1 MTRYISHRGNLR
13 GPSFPENEN
22 SLTAITAAI
31 QHGFEVEIDV
41 QDITDM
47 ESSNFVIHAG
57 HDKADHVFSYRELPA
72 NLNLWFHAKT
82 YDALLKLSKYRD
94 VFPNIDYFWH
104 EKDAFTLTGRGIVW
118 AYPNN
123 KMYPKA
129 VCVLPELILHSVE
142 AVHSQ
147 NLDFVCTDYP
157 ILYRD
162 FVAAAD
168 NRPSSSYKKDHV
180 NE

>member
-31 QHGFEVEIDV
+31 HHGFEVEIDV

-47 ESSNFVIHAG
+47 ESFNFVIHAG
-57 HDKADHVFSYRELPA
+57 HDKADHVFSYRELPP
-72 NLNLWFHAKT
+72 NQNLWFHAKT
-82 YDALLKLSKYRD
+82 YDALLKLSKYHD

-104 EKDAFTLTGRGIVW
+104 EKDAFTLTGRRIIW

-162 FVAAAD
+162 FVDLPVKSASAFYEKGS
-168 NRPSSSYKKDHV
+168 RK
-180 NE
+180 